1 MSPVTTTWVSS
12 RRAAGSCFAVGFGEG
27 GPRPNS
33 LSRSHV
39 LVRVR
44 VARRAAGDEGGEC
57 SRGVRR
63 WSCCCSCFF
72 FAAPCAHQD
81 TKYVIR
87 GDGDGQWDDMGG
99 GGGGGG
105 TWEPRAEN
113 VRWWCWVRPVDP
125 RRVGSGP
132 VAGRLL
138 RKAFWSCPLL
148 VKAAPREGRA
158 RSQMALGLL
167 FGGLDLERNPPDLF
181 FSHGAS
187 FPNSS
192 LDTANQLAWRIAKIT
207 GRRTMD
213 VLCGRTGRSYLV
225 PTSLPYF

>member
-1 MSPVTTTWVSS
+1 MREANAREACGGGVAAAAASSSP
-12 RRAAGSCFAVGFGEG
+12 RRA
-27 GPRPNS
+27 P
-33 LSRSHV
+33 
-39 LVRVR
+39 
-44 VARRAAGDEGGEC
+44 
-57 SRGVRR
+57 
-63 WSCCCSCFF
+63 
-72 FAAPCAHQD
+72 

-132 VAGRLL
+132 VAGRLLL

>member
-1 MSPVTTTWVSS
+1 MREANAREACGGGVAAAAASSSP
-12 RRAAGSCFAVGFGEG
+12 RRA
-27 GPRPNS
+27 P
-33 LSRSHV
+33 
-39 LVRVR
+39 
-44 VARRAAGDEGGEC
+44 
-57 SRGVRR
+57 
-63 WSCCCSCFF
+63 
-72 FAAPCAHQD
+72 

-148 VKAAPREGRA
+148 VKAAPREGR
-158 RSQMALGLL
+158 
-167 FGGLDLERNPPDLF
+167 GGLSNGFRPPLRWFGSGTKSTGFIF
-181 FSHGAS
+181 FPWS
-187 FPNSS
+187 FIS
-192 LDTANQLAWRIAKIT
+192 KFKF
-207 GRRTMD
+207 GY
-213 VLCGRTGRSYLV
+213 C
-225 PTSLPYF
+225 

>member
-1 MSPVTTTWVSS
+1 V
-12 RRAAGSCFAVGFGEG
+12 RLGS
-27 GPRPNS
+27 
-33 LSRSHV
+33 
-39 LVRVR
+39 
-44 VARRAAGDEGGEC
+44 
-57 SRGVRR
+57 
-63 WSCCCSCFF
+63 
-72 FAAPCAHQD
+72 
-81 TKYVIR
+81 
-87 GDGDGQWDDMGG
+87 
-99 GGGGGG
+99 
-105 TWEPRAEN
+105 WEARAEN

-148 VKAAPREGRA
+148 VKAAPREGR
-158 RSQMALGLL
+158 
-167 FGGLDLERNPPDLF
+167 GGLSNGFRPPLRWFGSGTKSTGFIF
-181 FSHGAS
+181 FPGAS